1 MRLTAEQQNA
11 LDLFGTGTSLAIEAG
26 AGTGK
31 TSTLRAL
38 AESTSRRGQ
47 YIAFN
52 KAIVMEAR
60 EKMPR
65 TVRSHTAH
73 ALAMASV
80 GNRFRHRLNSE
91 RIKSWQ
97 LAQMLQVDSI
107 GVQAPQGYKN
117 ISASYLAGL
126 TMRAVVRFCQS
137 ADTEP
142 QRRHVPI
149 IEGIDHAN
157 PNGYKGGPNNDQVAA
172 YLLPFVKRAWADVS
186 SPTGKLPYR
195 HDHYLK
201 LWQLSGPKIGADFI
215 LFDECQDANPVML
228 AIVEA
233 QTHAQRVFVG
243 DSQQQIYSF
252 TGAVNAL
259 QRIRDTGAPVSFLTQ
274 SFRFGP
280 EVADMANRVL
290 SMLDAELRLI
300 GTDTIPSVIQPVADP
315 NVILSRTNAIAVRN
329 VLSAVREGKRVALV
343 GGGSEI
349 VSFARAAERLM
360 EGGKVEHPDLACF
373 DSWAEVQEYVTED
386 AQGSELRL
394 MVDLIDDF
402 TVPVILEALD
412 TTVAENGADLIVST
426 AHKSKGREWGK
437 VRLGEDFPEDPKG
450 DFDEELRLLYVAVTR
465 AKLELDIE
473 SVALLN
479 EDKRRGELP
488 LNLI

>member
-1 MRLTAEQQNA
+1 MRLTPEQQQA
-11 LDLFGTGTSLAIEAG
+11 LDLFTTGTSLAIEAG

-31 TSTLRAL
+31 TSTLLAL

-65 TVRSHTAH
+65 NVRAHTAH
-73 ALAMASV
+73 SLAMASV

-91 RIKSWQ
+91 RVKSWQ
-97 LAQMLQVDSI
+97 LAQMLKLSEI
-107 GVQAPQGYKN
+107 AVQAPSGYKSV
-117 ISASYLAGL
+117 SASFLAGL

-142 QRRHVPI
+142 TRRHVPI
-149 IEGIDHAN
+149 IEGIDQ
-157 PNGYKGGPNNDQVAA
+157 PNESGYHGGPNNDQVAA
-172 YLLPFVKRAWADVS
+172 YLVPFVKKAWADVS
-186 SPTGKLPYR
+186 SPTGMLPYR

-201 LWQLSGPKIGADFI
+201 LWQLSDPRIGADFI

-233 QTHAQRVFVG
+233 QAHAQRVFVG

-252 TGAVNAL
+252 TGAINAL

-280 EVADMANRVL
+280 EVADQANRVL
-290 SMLDAELRLI
+290 AMLDAELRLV
-300 GTDTIPSVIQPVADP
+300 GTESIPSVVGPVDDP
-315 NVILSRTNAIAVRN
+315 NVILSRTNAVAVRN
-329 VLSAVREGKRVALV
+329 VLAGIEQGKRVALV
-343 GGGSEI
+343 GGSSEI
-349 VSFARAAERLM
+349 VSFAKAAEKLM
-360 EGGKVEHPDLACF
+360 EGRRSEHPDLACF
-373 DSWAEVQEYVTED
+373 ESWSEVQEYVAED
-386 AQGSELRL
+386 AQGSDLKL

-402 TVPVILEALD
+402 SVETILGALD
-412 TTVAENGADLIVST
+412 GTVQESSADLIVST
-426 AHKSKGREWGK
+426 AHKSKGREWNK

-450 DFDEELRLLYVAVTR
+450 DFDEELRLLYVSVTR

-473 SVALLN
+473 SVTLLN
-479 EDKRRGELP
+479 DDRRRSFEP
-488 LNLI
+488 LVI

>member
-1 MRLTAEQQNA
+1 
-11 LDLFGTGTSLAIEAG
+11 
-26 AGTGK
+26 
-31 TSTLRAL
+31 
-38 AESTSRRGQ
+38 
-47 YIAFN
+47 
-52 KAIVMEAR
+52 
-60 EKMPR
+60 
-65 TVRSHTAH
+65 
-73 ALAMASV
+73 
-80 GNRFRHRLNSE
+80 
-91 RIKSWQ
+91 
-97 LAQMLQVDSI
+97 
-107 GVQAPQGYKN
+107 
-117 ISASYLAGL
+117 
-126 TMRAVVRFCQS
+126 
-137 ADTEP
+137 
-142 QRRHVPI
+142 
-149 IEGIDHAN
+149 
-157 PNGYKGGPNNDQVAA
+157 
-172 YLLPFVKRAWADVS
+172 
-186 SPTGKLPYR
+186 
-195 HDHYLK
+195 
-201 LWQLSGPKIGADFI
+201 
-215 LFDECQDANPVML
+215 
-228 AIVEA
+228 
-233 QTHAQRVFVG
+233 
-243 DSQQQIYSF
+243 
-252 TGAVNAL
+252 
-259 QRIRDTGAPVSFLTQ
+259 
-274 SFRFGP
+274 
-280 EVADMANRVL
+280 
-290 SMLDAELRLI
+290 
-300 GTDTIPSVIQPVADP
+300 VIQPVADP